1 MNKVISDYFH
11 RIDKESGHHN
21 STFAIGGVS
30 CSKDSFVLQNQS
42 LRQAENVI
50 VNKHSN
56 NDIK

>member
-1 MNKVISDYFH
+1 MTANNTAYSSRYSK
-11 RIDKESGHHN
+11 GN
-21 STFAIGGVS
+21 GS